1 MTLSRWYNL
10 LSLELMDRVLAF
22 TRTELLQLQLRNPT
36 LNTNIRTVIQ
46 VLALAALHP
55 DIFAGLRLGH
65 NLTYTRLGRYLN
77 QPENHLAFYQ
87 QTPLKQFPESS
98 RY

>member
-1 MTLSRWYNL
+1 MNC
-10 LSLELMDRVLAF
+10 VLAF
-22 TRTELLQLQLRNPT
+22 AQTELLQLQLRNSA
-36 LNTNIRTVIQ
+36 LNANIRAVIQ
-46 VLALAALHP
+46 ILALAALHP
-55 DIFAGLRLGH
+55 DIFAGLRLSH
-65 NLTYTRLGRYLN
+65 NLTYTRLGRYLK